1 MPAISEQE
9 KLRRRQSNQD
19 VLGTHAMEGIF
30 PDAATL
36 ALMDRFAEGEL
47 SREELSYAID
57 LHVQGLLAAR
67 GHLVSAS

>member
-1 MPAISEQE
+1 MAQISAPE
-9 KLRRRQSNQD
+9 KFLRHQSNQD
-19 VLGTHAMEGIF
+19 VLGTHAMEGIA

-47 SREELSYAID
+47 SREELSAAID